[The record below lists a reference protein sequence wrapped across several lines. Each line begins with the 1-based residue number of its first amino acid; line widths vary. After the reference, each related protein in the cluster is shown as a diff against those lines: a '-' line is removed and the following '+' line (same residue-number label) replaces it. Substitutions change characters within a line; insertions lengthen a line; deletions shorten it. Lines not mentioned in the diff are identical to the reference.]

1 MAIIIDNNK
10 YENPEML
17 IMSDD
22 GMGSNVRIPSFLISH
37 QDGQK
42 LKKVI
47 HNIEVDETKHDKFG
61 EESQVDKEISELENQ
76 KQNPKSGK
84 NQVII

>member
-22 GMGSNVRIPSFLISH
+22 GMGSDVRIPSFLISH

-42 LKKVI
+42 LKRVI
-47 HNIEVDETKHDKFG
+47 HNVEVDETKKDKFG
-61 EESQVDKEISELENQ
+61 EESQVDKEISQLRD
-76 KQNPKSGK
+76 QNKSKKSGK